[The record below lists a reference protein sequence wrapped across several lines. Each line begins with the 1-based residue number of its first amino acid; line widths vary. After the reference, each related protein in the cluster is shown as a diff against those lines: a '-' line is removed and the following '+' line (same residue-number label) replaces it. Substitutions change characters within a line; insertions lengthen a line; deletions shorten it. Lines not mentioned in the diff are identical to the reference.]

1 MVKLNEAFMETDN
14 GAIREYL
21 DTMDDIKRM
30 LGDTD
35 WDFDSVMN
43 EDAVA
48 ILEDMA
54 NSDRGVVKLG
64 KVIQSAK
71 NMKNAIED
79 ANFELDGIYELLADW
94 GNLRL

>member
-14 GAIREYL
+14 GTIREYL

-35 WDFDSVMN
+35 WDFDSVMS

-54 NSDRGVVKLG
+54 NSDRGIVKLG
-64 KVIQSAK
+64 KVIKSAK

-79 ANFELDGIYELLADW
+79 ANFELDDIYELLADW
-94 GNLRL
+94 GNLGL